1 MKNKLY
7 IFSVK
12 KIIYNIIK
20 YPLIVIFIKTPFI
33 NILKRRFKNHMS
45 LKKRNIIWFVLDT
58 LFQREYFNKLKNK
71 EEMRELTNSTL
82 IDGKGKKWAEYYYNT
97 HFQTLDELKKRRI
110 GIMSLNDASPI
121 FERMINYIK
130 SINLS
135 DDKNTYIIQL
145 GSSSGRDLEFFLKIF
160 PKLNYIS
167 TDINDEIL
175 DFQKEKSSYPNL
187 KYFKCFAEDIDECIN
202 HFKISDKNIILFSN
216 DSLQCVN
223 PFFLEEFF
231 SKIKNYKILNLF
243 ISEPVNLLFLDN
255 SGLISEYRGN
265 ISFSHRYDEY
275 AKKSGF
281 NIIENKIIRPY
292 STDDKQH
299 RHTGHFDLQISNLF

>member
-1 MKNKLY
+1 MRNNY
-7 IFSVK
+7 ILPVR

-20 YPLIVIFIKTPFI
+20 YPLILIFIKTPLI
-33 NILKRRFKNHMS
+33 NILKKRFKNHRS

-71 EEMRELTNSTL
+71 EEIRELTNSTL
-82 IDGKGKKWAEYYYNT
+82 IDGEGKKWAEIYYNK
-97 HFQTLDELKKRRI
+97 HFQTLDELKKRRT
-110 GIMSLNDASPI
+110 GIMPSNDAQPI
-121 FERMINYIK
+121 FERIINYIK
-130 SINLS
+130 SNNLS

-175 DFQKEKSSYPNL
+175 DFQKEKYSYPNL
-187 KYFKCFAEDIDECIN
+187 EYFKCYAEDIDECIN
-202 HFKISDKNIILFSN
+202 HFKISDKNIILFSSG
-216 DSLQCVN
+216 SLQYVN

-231 SKIKNYKILNLF
+231 LKIKNYKNLNLF
-243 ISEPVNLLFLDN
+243 ISEPVSLLFIDN
-255 SGLISEYRGN
+255 SGLISYNRGN

-275 AKKSGF
+275 TKNS
-281 NIIENKIIRPY
+281 NLNVIENQLIRPH
-292 STDDKQH
+292 SKDNKQH
-299 RHTGHFDLQISNLF
+299 AQKGLFYLQVSN

>member
-1 MKNKLY
+1 MR
-7 IFSVK
+7 

-20 YPLIVIFIKTPFI
+20 YPLILIFIKTPFI
-33 NILKRRFKNHMS
+33 NILKRRFKNHRS

-71 EEMRELTNSTL
+71 EEIRELTNSTL
-82 IDGKGKKWAEYYYNT
+82 INGEGKKWAEYYYNK

-110 GIMSLNDASPI
+110 GIMSSNDASPM
-121 FERMINYIK
+121 FERIINYIK
-130 SINLS
+130 LNNLS

-167 TDINDEIL
+167 TDVNDEIL
-175 DFQKEKSSYPNL
+175 NFQKEKYSYPNF
-187 KYFKCFAEDIDECIN
+187 KYFKCYAEDIDKCIN
-202 HFKISDKNIILFSN
+202 NFKISNKNIILFSSG
-216 DSLQCVN
+216 SLQYVN

-231 SKIKNYKILNLF
+231 SKIKNYKNLNLF
-243 ISEPVNLLFLDN
+243 ISEPVSLLFIDN
-255 SGLISEYRGN
+255 NKLISDNRSN

-275 AKKSGF
+275 AKNS
-281 NIIENKIIRPY
+281 NLSIIQNQVIRPY

-299 RHTGHFDLQISNLF
+299 SQTGHFDLQVSN

>member
-1 MKNKLY
+1 MR
-7 IFSVK
+7 

-20 YPLIVIFIKTPFI
+20 YPLILIFIKTPFI
-33 NILKRRFKNHMS
+33 NILKRRFKNHRS

-71 EEMRELTNSTL
+71 EEIRELTNSTL
-82 IDGKGKKWAEYYYNT
+82 IYGEGKKWAEYYYNK

-110 GIMSLNDASPI
+110 GIMSSNDASPM
-121 FERMINYIK
+121 FERIINYIK
-130 SINLS
+130 LNNLS

-167 TDINDEIL
+167 TDVNDEIL
-175 DFQKEKSSYPNL
+175 NFQKEKYSYPNF
-187 KYFKCFAEDIDECIN
+187 KYFKCYAEDIDKCIN
-202 HFKISDKNIILFSN
+202 NFKISNKNIILFSSG
-216 DSLQCVN
+216 SLQYVN

-231 SKIKNYKILNLF
+231 SKIKNYKNLNLF
-243 ISEPVNLLFLDN
+243 ISEPVSLLFIDN
-255 SGLISEYRGN
+255 NKLISDNRSN

-275 AKKSGF
+275 AKNS
-281 NIIENKIIRPY
+281 NLSIIQNQVIRPY

-299 RHTGHFDLQISNLF
+299 SQTGHFDLQVSN